1 MSPEHMMRRVLGV
14 LTARYPHHRATSAS
28 TEGSAYITLGDA
40 ILIITTDWWA
50 VILDGETTI
59 PEHSWAGEGEE
70 TLVDEM
76 VIALTTSGMPVASM
90 VRSLDAGAQV
100 RLIPSGEVITPT
112 DAAPIT
118 ITHIGGETTVRQSR
132 RGVAYRR
139 ETSARVAIAHML
151 RH

>member
-14 LTARYPHHRATSAS
+14 LTARYPHHRATSVS

-40 ILIITTDWWA
+40 ILIITTGWWA
-50 VILDGETTI
+50 VILYGETTI
-59 PEHSWAGEGEE
+59 PEHSWAGESEE

-76 VIALTTSGMPVASM
+76 VIALTTSSRPVGAM
-90 VRSLDAGAQV
+90 VGALDASARV
-100 RLIPSGEVITPT
+100 RLIPSGEVIIPT
-112 DAAPIT
+112 DAPTIT
-118 ITHIGGETTVRQSR
+118 ITHIGGETTVRQGR

>member
-14 LTARYPHHRATSAS
+14 LTARYPHHRATSVS

-40 ILIITTDWWA
+40 ILIITPDWWS
-50 VILDGETTI
+50 VILDGEEHV
-59 PEHSWAGEGEE
+59 PEWPWKGTDEE
-70 TLVDEM
+70 YLVDEM
-76 VIALTTSGMPVASM
+76 VIALTTSWMPVASM

-132 RGVAYRR
+132 RGVVYRR

>member
-14 LTARYPHHRATSAS
+14 LTARYPHHRATSVA

-50 VILDGETTI
+50 VILDGEATI

-76 VIALTTSGMPVASM
+76 VIALTTSSRPVGAM
-90 VRSLDAGAQV
+90 VGALDAGARV
-100 RLIPSGEVITPT
+100 SLIPSGEVITPT
-112 DAAPIT
+112 DAPTIT
-118 ITHIGGETTVRQSR
+118 ITHIGGETTVRQGR

>member
-14 LTARYPHHRATSAS
+14 LTARYPHHRATSVA

-40 ILIITTDWWA
+40 ILIITPDWWS
-50 VILDGETTI
+50 VILDGEEHV
-59 PEHSWAGEGEE
+59 PEWPWKGTDEE
-70 TLVDEM
+70 YLVDEM
-76 VIALTTSGMPVASM
+76 IIALSM
-90 VRSLDAGAQV
+90 SWMAVGFMVSTLDAGARV
-100 RLIPSGEVITPT
+100 HLLPSGEVITPT

-118 ITHIGGETTVRQSR
+118 ITHIGGETTVRQGR

-139 ETSARVAIAHML
+139 ETNARVAIAHML